1 MERDREVG
9 VSSAK
14 QMILRSN
21 SRKLYLVQ
29 QQVLTGKVAEKQTVE
44 TLDSGRFCVL
54 ISASSKPLLL
64 DPVLN
69 QSSMLKA
76 LAKPAVEK

>member
-1 MERDREVG
+1 M
-9 VSSAK
+9 

-76 LAKPAVEK
+76 LHCNFQGVIITPLVGLI